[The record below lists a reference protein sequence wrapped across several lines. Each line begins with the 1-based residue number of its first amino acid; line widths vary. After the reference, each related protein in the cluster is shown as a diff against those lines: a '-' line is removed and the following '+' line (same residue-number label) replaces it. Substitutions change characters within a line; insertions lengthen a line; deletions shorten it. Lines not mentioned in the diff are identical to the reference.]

1 MSHFYLTLPSNS
13 LSKYYDN
20 TLTKFTT
27 KLLSSVSLSGDWEVG
42 LAEITFPRTWYT
54 IDNRGAHFS
63 VEKIK
68 PPRSSNAILTTA
80 ETEEMREFKISWG
93 YYESVQSVV
102 KEMNDVMERQIPTTK
117 TAVQKKEE
125 KKFMFNSVNR
135 KVVIRMQEYE
145 SLTLSQT
152 LSSILGVTGTGVDN
166 LNPSPSVYKGDKV
179 CDINRG
185 RTALYVYCDILEY
198 TLVGDTKVP
207 LLRIVPA
214 EGQNGETIHRVFEE
228 PRYIPLQKK
237 NFDSIE
243 IDIRDDLG
251 NLIPFESGKLVV
263 TLHFRQAQNAYYLV

>member
-1 MSHFYLTLPSNS
+1 MTHFYLTLPSNS
-13 LSKYYDN
+13 SSKYYDN

-27 KLLSSVSLSGDWEVG
+27 KLLSSVSLSGNWEVG

-54 IDNRGAHFS
+54 VDKRGAHFS
-63 VEKIK
+63 IEKIK
-68 PPRSSNAILTTA
+68 PPRGSNNILTA
-80 ETEEMREFKISWG
+80 VETEELTDYKISWG
-93 YYESVQSVV
+93 YYESIQGLV
-102 KEMNDVMERQIPTTK
+102 KEMNAAMERLITVPT
-117 TAVQKKEE
+117 VGKKEE
-125 KKFMFNSVNR
+125 KFKFNPVNR
-135 KVVIRMQEYE
+135 KVVIQMKEYE
-145 SLTLSQT
+145 SLTLSPT

-166 LNPSPSVYKGDKV
+166 LNPTSMLYKGDKV

-198 TLVGDTKVP
+198 TFVGDTKVP

-251 NLIPFESGKLVV
+251 NQIPFESGKLVA
-263 TLHFRQAQNAYYLV
+263 TLHFRQAQSPYFLG